1 MIPAWGLRREAP
13 RRTRTIVPIDNFAPG
28 NAKLP
33 RRAAEY
39 LGYGTAETGG
49 LGSRHKTDQGRN
61 TFMSICSKMLLAAA
75 VAGMLATAPVHAQE
89 TVKIGL
95 ILPMTGGQAS
105 TGKQIDN
112 AVKLYMQQNGDTV
125 AGKKIEVIL
134 KDDAAVP
141 DNTKRLA
148 QELIV
153 NDKVNFIAG
162 FGVTPAALAAAP
174 LATQAKIP
182 EIVMAA
188 GTSIITERSP
198 YIVRT
203 SFTLAQSS
211 TIIGD
216 WAAKNGIK
224 KVATLTSDYAPG
236 NDALNFFKQNFTAG
250 GGEIVEEV
258 KVPLQNPDF
267 APFLQRMKD
276 AKPDAVFVFVP
287 AGQGGNFMK
296 QYAERGLDKAGIR
309 VIGPGDVMDDDLLNG
324 MGDAALGTVTAH
336 LYSAA
341 HPSAANKDFVAAY
354 KKAFGQR
361 PGFMAVG
368 GYDGIRLIY
377 EALKKTGGKTD
388 GDALIEAMKGMKWE
402 SPRGP
407 IMIDPETRDIVQN
420 IYIRKVEKVDGEL
433 YNVEFATFEAVKD
446 SGKTKK

>member
-1 MIPAWGLRREAP
+1 MLM
-13 RRTRTIVPIDNFAPG
+13 RTRTMWQAIA
-28 NAKLP
+28 
-33 RRAAEY
+33 
-39 LGYGTAETGG
+39 
-49 LGSRHKTDQGRN
+49 
-61 TFMSICSKMLLAAA
+61 
-75 VAGMLATAPVHAQE
+75 ATALMGALAVTAAQAQE

-95 ILPMTGGQAS
+95 IVPMTGGQAS

-112 AVKLYMQQNGDTV
+112 AVKLYMQQHGDTV

-134 KDDAAVP
+134 KDDATLP
-141 DNTKRLA
+141 DNTKRMA

-153 NDKVNFIAG
+153 NDKVNVIAG
-162 FGVTPAALAAAP
+162 FGVTPSALAAAP
-174 LATQAKIP
+174 LATQAKVP

-216 WAAKNGIK
+216 WAAQNGIK

-236 NDALNFFKQNFTAG
+236 NDALLFFKEHFTAA

-258 KVPLQNPDF
+258 KTPLANPDF

-276 AKPDAVFVFVP
+276 AKPDAIFVFVP
-287 AGQGGNFMK
+287 AGQGANFMK
-296 QYAERGLDKAGIR
+296 QFAERGLDKSGIK
-309 VIGPGDVMDDDLLNG
+309 VIGPGDVMDDDLLPS
-324 MGDAALGTVTAH
+324 MGDAPLGAVTAH
-336 LYSAA
+336 IYSAA
-341 HPSAANKDFVAAY
+341 HPSALNKEFVAAY
-354 KKAFGQR
+354 KKAYGVR

-368 GYDGIRLIY
+368 GYDGIHLVY
-377 EALKKTGGKTD
+377 EALKKTGGKAD
-388 GDALIEAMKGMKWE
+388 GDSLIAAMKGLAWE

-407 IMIDPETRDIVQN
+407 ISIDPDTRDIVQN
-420 IYIRKVEKVDGEL
+420 VYIRKVEKVDGEL

-446 SGKTKK
+446 PGKTKK

>member
-1 MIPAWGLRREAP
+1 MRMMMIGA
-13 RRTRTIVPIDNFAPG
+13 
-28 NAKLP
+28 
-33 RRAAEY
+33 
-39 LGYGTAETGG
+39 
-49 LGSRHKTDQGRN
+49 
-61 TFMSICSKMLLAAA
+61 LAAVGA
-75 VAGMLATAPVHAQE
+75 SLAASAALGEE

-95 ILPMTGGQAS
+95 IVPMTGGQSS

-112 AVKLYMQQNGDTV
+112 AIKLYMQQKGDTV

-134 KDDAAVP
+134 RDDATQP

-153 NDKVNFIAG
+153 NDKVNVIAG
-162 FGVTPAALAAAP
+162 FGVTPSALAAAP
-174 LATQAKIP
+174 LATQAKVP
-182 EIVMAA
+182 EVVMAA

-236 NDALNFFKQNFTAG
+236 NDALAAFKEHFTAG

-258 KVPLQNPDF
+258 KVPLANPDF

-276 AKPDAVFVFVP
+276 AKPDAMFVFVP

-296 QYAERGLDKAGIR
+296 QYAERGLDKVGIKM
-309 VIGPGDVMDDDLLNG
+309 IGPGDVMDDDLLNG
-324 MGDAALGTVTAH
+324 MGDSALGAVTAH

-341 HPSAANKDFVAAY
+341 HPSAMNKTFVADY

-368 GYDGIRLIY
+368 GWDGIHLIY
-377 EALKKTGGKTD
+377 EALKKTGGKAD
-388 GDALIEAMKGMKWE
+388 GDSLIAAMKGMAWE

-407 IMIDPETRDIVQN
+407 ISIDPETRDIVQN

-433 YNVEFATFEAVKD
+433 YNVEFATFENVKD
-446 SGKTKK
+446 PGKTKK

>member
-1 MIPAWGLRREAP
+1 MFI
-13 RRTRTIVPIDNFAPG
+13 RTTI
-28 NAKLP
+28 LS
-33 RRAAEY
+33 RAAVGVAMAGAVVAMAFT
-39 LGYGTAETGG
+39 L
-49 LGSRHKTDQGRN
+49 
-61 TFMSICSKMLLAAA
+61 A
-75 VAGMLATAPVHAQE
+75 VAPAQAQE

-95 ILPMTGGQAS
+95 IVPMTGGQAS

-112 AVKLYMQQNGDTV
+112 AIKLYMQQKGDTV
-125 AGKKIEVIL
+125 AGKKIEIIL

-153 NDKVNFIAG
+153 NDKVSFIAG

-216 WAAKNGIK
+216 WAVKNGIK

-236 NDALNFFKQNFTAG
+236 NDALNFFKEHFTAG

-258 KVPLQNPDF
+258 KVPLTNPDF

-276 AKPDAVFVFVP
+276 AKPDAMFVFVP

-296 QYAERGLDKAGIR
+296 QYAERGLTGIK

-324 MGDAALGTVTAH
+324 MGDAALGAVTAH

-341 HPSAANKDFVAAY
+341 HPSAMNKDFVASY
-354 KKAFGQR
+354 KKAFGSR
-361 PGFMAVG
+361 PGFMAVS
-368 GYDGIRLIY
+368 GYDGIHLIY

-407 IMIDPETRDIVQN
+407 ISIDPETRDIVQN
-420 IYIRKVEKVDGEL
+420 IYIRKVERVDGEL
-433 YNVEFATFEAVKD
+433 YNVEFQTFEAVKD
-446 SGKTKK
+446 AGKTKK

>member
-1 MIPAWGLRREAP
+1 MFI
-13 RRTRTIVPIDNFAPG
+13 RTKA
-28 NAKLP
+28 LS
-33 RRAAEY
+33 RAAAA
-39 LGYGTAETGG
+39 GVA
-49 LGSRHKTDQGRN
+49 
-61 TFMSICSKMLLAAA
+61 LAGV
-75 VAGMLATAPVHAQE
+75 VALAPVQAQE
-89 TVKIGL
+89 SVKIGL

-112 AVKLYMQQNGDTV
+112 AVKLYMQQKGDTV

-134 KDDAAVP
+134 KDDGAVP

-258 KVPLQNPDF
+258 KVPLANPDF

-276 AKPDAVFVFVP
+276 AKPDAMFVFVP

-296 QYAERGLDKAGIR
+296 QYAERGLTGIK

-324 MGDAALGTVTAH
+324 MGDAALGAVTAH

-341 HPSAANKDFVAAY
+341 HPSAMNKDFVAAY
-354 KKAFGQR
+354 KKAFSQR

-368 GYDGIRLIY
+368 GYDGIHLIY

-388 GDALIEAMKGMKWE
+388 GDALVGAMKGMKWE

-407 IMIDPETRDIVQN
+407 ISIDPETRDIVQN

-433 YNVEFATFEAVKD
+433 YNVEFQTFEAVKD
-446 SGKTKK
+446 AGKTKK

>member
-1 MIPAWGLRREAP
+1 MF
-13 RRTRTIVPIDNFAPG
+13 TRT
-28 NAKLP
+28 KLLSLGLVAAGALTLSAA
-33 RRAAEY
+33 RAEDA
-39 LGYGTAETGG
+39 
-49 LGSRHKTDQGRN
+49 
-61 TFMSICSKMLLAAA
+61 
-75 VAGMLATAPVHAQE
+75 
-89 TVKIGL
+89 VKIGL

-112 AVKLYMQQNGDTV
+112 AIKLYMKQHGDTV
-125 AGKKIEVIL
+125 AGKKIEIIL
-134 KDDAAVP
+134 KDDGAVP
-141 DNTKRLA
+141 DKTKTAA

-153 NDKVNFIAG
+153 NDKVAFIAG

-182 EIVMAA
+182 EVVMAA

-216 WAAKNGIK
+216 WAVQNGIK

-236 NDALNFFKQNFTAG
+236 NDALNFFKEHFVAG
-250 GGEIVEEV
+250 GGEVVEEV
-258 KVPLQNPDF
+258 KVPLANPDF

-276 AKPDAVFVFVP
+276 AKPDAMFVFVP

-296 QYAERGLDKAGIR
+296 QYAERGLDKAGIK
-309 VIGPGDVMDDDLLNG
+309 VIGPGDVMDDDVLNG

-341 HPSAANKDFVAAY
+341 HPSAMNKAFVAAY
-354 KKAFGQR
+354 KKDFGNR
-361 PGFMAVG
+361 PGFMAVS
-368 GYDGIRLIY
+368 GYDGIHLIY
-377 EALKKTGGKTD
+377 QALKKTNGNTD
-388 GDALIEAMKGMKWE
+388 GDKLIEAMKGMKWE

-407 IMIDPETRDIVQN
+407 ISIDPETRDIVQN

-433 YNVEFATFEAVKD
+433 YNVEFKTFPDVKD
-446 SGKTKK
+446 AGKTKK

>member
-1 MIPAWGLRREAP
+1 MLVANKKMAWSAL
-13 RRTRTIVPIDNFAPG
+13 
-28 NAKLP
+28 
-33 RRAAEY
+33 
-39 LGYGTAETGG
+39 
-49 LGSRHKTDQGRN
+49 
-61 TFMSICSKMLLAAA
+61 AA
-75 VAGMLATAPVHAQE
+75 VAIGALVRAPARAE
-89 TVKIGL
+89 DTFKIGL
-95 ILPMTGGQAS
+95 IVPMTGGQAS

-112 AVKLYMQQNGDTV
+112 AIKLYMKQHGDTV
-125 AGKKIEVIL
+125 AGKKVEVIL
-134 KDDAAVP
+134 KDDGALP
-141 DNTKRLA
+141 DKTKTAA

-153 NDKVNFIAG
+153 NEKVNVIAG

-174 LATQAKIP
+174 LATQGKIP

-188 GTSIITERSP
+188 GTSIITEKSP
-198 YIVRT
+198 YLVRT
-203 SFTLAQSS
+203 SFTLPQSS

-216 WAAKNGIK
+216 WAVKNGIK

-236 NDALNFFKQNFTAG
+236 NDALNFFKEHFSAG
-250 GGEIVEEV
+250 GGEVVEEV

-276 AKPDAVFVFVP
+276 AKPDAMFVFVP

-341 HPSAANKDFVAAY
+341 HPSAMNKEFVAAY
-354 KKAFGQR
+354 KKDFGNR
-361 PGFMAVG
+361 PGFMAVS
-368 GYDGIRLIY
+368 GYDGIHLIY
-377 EALKKTGGKTD
+377 EALKKTNGDTD
-388 GDALIEAMKGMKWE
+388 GDKLIAAMKGMKWE

-407 IMIDPETRDIVQN
+407 ISIDPETRDIVQN

-433 YNVEFATFEAVKD
+433 YNVEFATFPDVKD
-446 SGKTKK
+446 AGKTKK

>member
-1 MIPAWGLRREAP
+1 MPHGYM
-13 RRTRTIVPIDNFAPG
+13 V
-28 NAKLP
+28 KS
-33 RRAAEY
+33 
-39 LGYGTAETGG
+39 LGYGTAKKGH
-49 LGSRHKTDQGRN
+49 GSMNKTDEGGALMFVR
-61 TFMSICSKMLLAAA
+61 KKGLLPAAGVAVVAAA
-75 VAGMLATAPVHAQE
+75 MAFGQARAEDA
-89 TVKIGL
+89 VKIGL

-112 AVKLYMQQNGDTV
+112 AVKLFMQQHGDTV

-216 WAAKNGIK
+216 WAVKNGIK

-236 NDALNFFKQNFTAG
+236 NDALNFFKEHFTAG

-258 KVPLQNPDF
+258 KVPLANPDF

-276 AKPDAVFVFVP
+276 AKPDAMFVFVP

-296 QYAERGLDKAGIR
+296 QYAERGLDKSGIK

-341 HPSAANKDFVAAY
+341 HPSAMNKEFVAAY
-354 KKAFGQR
+354 KKAFNNR
-361 PGFMAVG
+361 PGFMAVS
-368 GYDGIRLIY
+368 GYDGIHLIY
-377 EALKKTGGKTD
+377 AALEKTGGKTD
-388 GDALIEAMKGMKWE
+388 GDALVEAMKGMKWE

-407 IMIDPETRDIVQN
+407 ISIDPETRDIVQN
-420 IYIRKVEKVDGEL
+420 IYIRKVEKVSGEL
-433 YNVEFATFEAVKD
+433 YNVEFQTFEAVKD

>member
-1 MIPAWGLRREAP
+1 MVVATRRLSQVALGAI
-13 RRTRTIVPIDNFAPG
+13 IVGAFAIS
-28 NAKLP
+28 AA
-33 RRAAEY
+33 RAE
-39 LGYGTAETGG
+39 
-49 LGSRHKTDQGRN
+49 D
-61 TFMSICSKMLLAAA
+61 
-75 VAGMLATAPVHAQE
+75 

-112 AVKLYMQQNGDTV
+112 AIKLYVKQHGDTV
-125 AGKKIEVIL
+125 AGKKIEILL
-134 KDDAAVP
+134 KDDGAVP
-141 DNTKRLA
+141 DKTKTAA

-188 GTSIITERSP
+188 GTSIITEKSP

-211 TIIGD
+211 TIIAD

-224 KVATLTSDYAPG
+224 RVATLTSDYAPG
-236 NDALNFFKQNFTAG
+236 NDALNFFKEHFTGG

-276 AKPDAVFVFVP
+276 AKPDAMFVFVP
-287 AGQGGNFMK
+287 AGQGGNFIK

-309 VIGPGDVMDDDLLNG
+309 VFGPGDVMDDDLLNG

-336 LYSAA
+336 MYSAA
-341 HPSAANKDFVAAY
+341 HPSAMNRDFVASY
-354 KKAFGQR
+354 KKEFGNR
-361 PGFMAVG
+361 PGFMAVS
-368 GYDGIRLIY
+368 GYDGIHLIY
-377 EALKKTGGKTD
+377 EALKHTGGSTD
-388 GDALIEAMKGMKWE
+388 GDKLIDAMKAMKWE

-407 IMIDPETRDIVQN
+407 ISIDPATRDIVQN
-420 IYIRKVEKVDGEL
+420 IYIRRVEKVDGEL
-433 YNVEFATFEAVKD
+433 YNVEFATFEAIKD
-446 SGKTKK
+446 PGKTKK

>member
-1 MIPAWGLRREAP
+1 ML
-13 RRTRTIVPIDNFAPG
+13 ID
-28 NAKLP
+28 
-33 RRAAEY
+33 
-39 LGYGTAETGG
+39 T
-49 LGSRHKTDQGRN
+49 
-61 TFMSICSKMLLAAA
+61 KMLLQAAA
-75 VAGMLATAPVHAQE
+75 GVALAGAVALAPAQAQE

-112 AVKLYMQQNGDTV
+112 AVKLYMQQKGDTV
-125 AGKKIEVIL
+125 AGKKIEIIL

-174 LATQAKIP
+174 LATQGKIP

-216 WAAKNGIK
+216 WAVKNGIK

-258 KVPLQNPDF
+258 KVPLANPDF

-276 AKPDAVFVFVP
+276 AKPDAMFVFVP

-296 QYAERGLDKAGIR
+296 QYAERGLDKSGIK
-309 VIGPGDVMDDDLLNG
+309 VIGPGDVMD
-324 MGDAALGTVTAH
+324 DAALGTVTAH

-341 HPSAANKDFVAAY
+341 HPSAMNKEFVAAY
-354 KKAFGQR
+354 KKAFSSR
-361 PGFMAVG
+361 PGFMAVS
-368 GYDGIRLIY
+368 GYDGIHLIY
-377 EALKKTGGKTD
+377 EALKKTGGNTD
-388 GDALIEAMKGMKWE
+388 GDKLIEAMKGMKWE

-407 IMIDPETRDIVQN
+407 VSIDPETRDIVQN

-433 YNVEFATFEAVKD
+433 YNVEFQTFEAVKD

>member
-1 MIPAWGLRREAP
+1 MKSRVRRSHDVIERRREVP
-13 RRTRTIVPIDNFAPG
+13 TSTLSRR
-28 NAKLP
+28 
-33 RRAAEY
+33 
-39 LGYGTAETGG
+39 
-49 LGSRHKTDQGRN
+49 
-61 TFMSICSKMLLAAA
+61 AA
-75 VAGMLATAPVHAQE
+75 VAGALSLAALFAASAHAQE
-89 TVKIGL
+89 TFKIGL
-95 ILPMTGGQAS
+95 IVPMTGGQAS

-112 AVKLYMQQNGDTV
+112 AIKLYMQQKGDTV
-125 AGKKIEVIL
+125 AGKKIEIIL
-134 KDDAAVP
+134 KDDGAVP
-141 DNTKRLA
+141 DNTKRIA

-153 NDKVNFIAG
+153 NDKVNVIAG

-236 NDALNFFKQNFTAG
+236 NDALNFFKQNFTAA
-250 GGEIVEEV
+250 GGEIVEEI

-276 AKPDAVFVFVP
+276 SKPDAMFVFVP

-296 QYAERGLDKAGIR
+296 QYAERGLDKTGIK
-309 VIGPGDVMDDDLLNG
+309 VIGPGDVMDDDLLNN
-324 MGDAALGTVTAH
+324 MGDAALGAVTAH

-341 HPSAANKDFVAAY
+341 HPSAMNKDFVAAY
-354 KKAFGQR
+354 KKAFNNR

-368 GYDGIRLIY
+368 GYDGIHLIY

-388 GDALIEAMKGMKWE
+388 GDALVEAMKGMKWE

-407 IMIDPETRDIVQN
+407 ISIDPETRDVVQN

>member
-1 MIPAWGLRREAP
+1 MINLKKA
-13 RRTRTIVPIDNFAPG
+13 
-28 NAKLP
+28 LP
-33 RRAAEY
+33 LAGAGAMV
-39 LGYGTAETGG
+39 LG
-49 LGSRHKTDQGRN
+49 
-61 TFMSICSKMLLAAA
+61 
-75 VAGMLATAPVHAQE
+75 LATASQAQE

-112 AVKLYMQQNGDTV
+112 AVKMYMQKNGDTV
-125 AGKKIEVIL
+125 AGKKIEVVL
-134 KDDAAVP
+134 KDDAALP

-153 NDKVNFIAG
+153 NDKVNIIAG

-174 LATQAKIP
+174 LATQAKVP
-182 EIVMAA
+182 EVVMAA

-236 NDALNFFKQNFTAG
+236 NDALAAFKEHFTAG

-258 KVPLQNPDF
+258 KVPLANPDF

-276 AKPDAVFVFVP
+276 AKPDAMFVFVP

-309 VIGPGDVMDDDLLNG
+309 MIGPGDVMDDDLLNG
-324 MGDAALGTVTAH
+324 MGDAALGAVTAH

-341 HPSAANKDFVAAY
+341 HPSAMNKTFVADY

-368 GYDGIRLIY
+368 GWDGIHLVY
-377 EALKKTGGKTD
+377 EALKKTGGKAD
-388 GDALIEAMKGMKWE
+388 GDSLIAAMKGMKWE

-407 IMIDPETRDIVQN
+407 ISIDPETRDIVQN

-446 SGKTKK
+446 PGKTKK

>member
-1 MIPAWGLRREAP
+1 MHRCTAL
-13 RRTRTIVPIDNFAPG
+13 
-28 NAKLP
+28 K
-33 RRAAEY
+33 AA
-39 LGYGTAETGG
+39 LAVG
-49 LGSRHKTDQGRN
+49 
-61 TFMSICSKMLLAAA
+61 LLA
-75 VAGMLATAPVHAQE
+75 VTSTAWAQDPL
-89 TVKIGL
+89 KIGL
-95 ILPMTGGQAS
+95 ILPMTGQQAS
-105 TGKQIDN
+105 TGKQIKA
-112 AVKLYMQQNGDTV
+112 AVDLYLKEHGDTV
-125 AGKKIEVIL
+125 AGRKIEVIL

-174 LATQAKIP
+174 LATQGKVP
-182 EIVMAA
+182 EVVMVA
-188 GTSIITERSP
+188 GTSIITEKSP

-216 WAAKNGIK
+216 WAVKNGIK

-236 NDALNFFKQNFTAG
+236 NDALNFFKEHLVAG
-250 GGEIVEEV
+250 GGQIVEEV

-276 AKPDAVFVFVP
+276 AKPDAMFVFVP

-296 QYAERGLDKAGIR
+296 QYAERGLDKAGIK
-309 VIGPGDVMDDDLLNG
+309 VIGPGDVMDDDLPNG

-341 HPSAANKDFVAAY
+341 HPSAMNKDFVAAY
-354 KKAFGQR
+354 KKDFGNR
-361 PGFMAVG
+361 PGFMAVS
-368 GYDGIRLIY
+368 GYDGIHLIY
-377 EALKKTGGKTD
+377 EALKKTNGNTD
-388 GDALIEAMKGMKWE
+388 GDKLIEAMKGMKWE

-407 IMIDPETRDIVQN
+407 ISIDPETRDIVQN

-433 YNVEFATFEAVKD
+433 YNVEFQTFPDVKD
-446 SGKTKK
+446 AGKTKK